1 MRKLNICKTLVA
13 LLLPVYGAGAMMTP
27 TSNKAQKI
35 RQRSRVQCTPAFF
48 CICDTITEMLR
59 RDAHSREEETCRR
72 DKATGGG

>member
-1 MRKLNICKTLVA
+1 
-13 LLLPVYGAGAMMTP
+13 MTP

-35 RQRSRVQCTPAFF
+35 RQRSRVQCTPAFSV
-48 CICDTITEMLR
+48 IGSYHRKCDRSLSQKMLR

>member
-1 MRKLNICKTLVA
+1 MI
-13 LLLPVYGAGAMMTP
+13 TP

-59 RDAHSREEETCRR
+59 KDAHSREEETCRR